1 MRASSIDNRRIPLFE
16 GIERRDF
23 DALLGCLKANTR
35 RYSPGE
41 FILLDQDAVRQVGVV
56 LRGTV
61 HLLKEDH
68 AGHRT
73 LLTWL
78 EEDDVFGEPYITRPD
93 PMSDVSL
100 YAANEVEVLYVCL
113 EHLLQPCKNNCAF
126 HRTLTANAFRLL
138 GEEYRLLLEK
148 IEVCT
153 QSSLRE
159 KILAYLTMLSRR
171 QGQKYIIS
179 PLSRTEM
186 AAYLQSNRSAMTR
199 ELSLMKR
206 DGLIDFDGS
215 TFVLLK

>member
-1 MRASSIDNRRIPLFE
+1 M
-16 GIERRDF
+16 
-23 DALLGCLKANTR
+23 
-35 RYSPGE
+35 
-41 FILLDQDAVRQVGVV
+41 
-56 LRGTV
+56 
-61 HLLKEDH
+61 
-68 AGHRT
+68 
-73 LLTWL
+73 
-78 EEDDVFGEPYITRPD
+78 
-93 PMSDVSL
+93 SL
-100 YAANEVEVLYVCL
+100 YAANAVEVLFLSL
-113 EHLLQPCKNNCAF
+113 EHLLQPCKNGCAF